1 MAALAACIGLA
12 TAAQAQTSGQT
23 DIGASVDER
32 SLYGTFLAGR
42 NAMLSGEGGEAARR
56 LAEAARAA
64 PEDGFLRERAFTAN
78 LFSGDVAT
86 AATFAPGPTPHQPP
100 LHSLG
105 RLTVA
110 ADAYAAGRYDE
121 AVQALGGDPLMYPHY
136 TAAALLRPWAMA
148 ASGDWK
154 GATTPPDVQADRV
167 SQLFGVLARAQI
179 HELRRQPDQA
189 EALYKELMADQA
201 ASGLFRPMYGE
212 FLERRGRRAEAI
224 RLYEEGLAA
233 APDEVSLRVAKMRAE
248 RKGRPPKAP
257 TLQEGAAQGLGFA
270 AAVMNAQRQTELSLA
285 YLRLALRIDPTLHQG
300 WLLAGDAL
308 AKTRDEDGAREA
320 WGRVPQTSGFY
331 SEARSKIVY
340 SLQGSG
346 QGEAALAMAQE
357 TARQRPNDPRA
368 QLTLA
373 DMLRTAD
380 RHDEAVALLDRMI
393 AGGSADWRLH
403 YMRAIS
409 LDRLDRWPEA
419 EADLQKALEMA
430 PAEAEILNY
439 LGYAWIDRGVKVKE
453 GMALVERAVASEPR
467 SGAMQDSLAWAHY
480 RLGDYAKAV
489 ELLELAVGLTP
500 ADPEI
505 NDHLGD
511 AYWMVG
517 RKDEARFQ
525 WNRVLTLD
533 PDAEQKASA
542 ERKLKDGL
550 ASPARDVAP

>member
-1 MAALAACIGLA
+1 
-12 TAAQAQTSGQT
+12 
-23 DIGASVDER
+23 
-32 SLYGTFLAGR
+32 
-42 NAMLSGEGGEAARR
+42 
-56 LAEAARAA
+56 
-64 PEDGFLRERAFTAN
+64 
-78 LFSGDVAT
+78 
-86 AATFAPGPTPHQPP
+86 
-100 LHSLG
+100 
-105 RLTVA
+105 
-110 ADAYAAGRYDE
+110 
-121 AVQALGGDPLMYPHY
+121 
-136 TAAALLRPWAMA
+136 
-148 ASGDWK
+148 
-154 GATTPPDVQADRV
+154 
-167 SQLFGVLARAQI
+167 
-179 HELRRQPDQA
+179 
-189 EALYKELMADQA
+189 
-201 ASGLFRPMYGE
+201 
-212 FLERRGRRAEAI
+212 
-224 RLYEEGLAA
+224 
-233 APDEVSLRVAKMRAE
+233 
-248 RKGRPPKAP
+248 
-257 TLQEGAAQGLGFA
+257 
-270 AAVMNAQRQTELSLA
+270 
-285 YLRLALRIDPTLHQG
+285 
-300 WLLAGDAL
+300 
-308 AKTRDEDGAREA
+308 
-320 WGRVPQTSGFY
+320 
-331 SEARSKIVY
+331 
-340 SLQGSG
+340 
-346 QGEAALAMAQE
+346 
-357 TARQRPNDPRA
+357 
-368 QLTLA
+368 
-373 DMLRTAD
+373 D